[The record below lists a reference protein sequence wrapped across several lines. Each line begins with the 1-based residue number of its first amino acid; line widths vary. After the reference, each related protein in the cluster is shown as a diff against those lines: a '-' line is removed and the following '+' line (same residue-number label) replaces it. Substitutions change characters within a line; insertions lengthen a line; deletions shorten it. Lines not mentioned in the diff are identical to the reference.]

1 LGAPAAAEHVIEGQT
16 PTTLCRVDSR
26 DGEAADDVQCLP
38 PAPIDGNQGSL
49 NTEELQ
55 VGGRKLLLQAATSSE
70 ATSDTP
76 VVQLDVVLTSGNV
89 QKLIVEANPAHST
102 ARSTMCAGL
111 LGAGQLLASGLEQ
124 QAAGGSSNPAGGV
137 PQLLRV
143 MLAQRVGVC
152 GNGLCEVG
160 ERQLLNAEGE
170 VLQEAAAP
178 CAQDCPGTFML
189 CPAPVGPVGY
199 PDRECGGNGRCIRE
213 TGTCDCSAG

>member
-1 LGAPAAAEHVIEGQT
+1 LSAAGGSGCHDDGAKPNDLCLKQRQPYEHGAAADSPCT
-16 PTTLCRVDSR
+16 AAPTKQQ
-26 DGEAADDVQCLP
+26 GAAGWAAV
-38 PAPIDGNQGSL
+38 
-49 NTEELQ
+49 LQ
-55 VGGRKLLLQAATSSE
+55 VSIRRLQQAPGGAGSNNSQVELNAVLDPSNLLL
-70 ATSDTP
+70 
-76 VVQLDVVLTSGNV
+76 LG
-89 QKLIVEANPAHST
+89 ST
-102 ARSTMCAGL
+102 GAGL

-124 QAAGGSSNPAGGV
+124 QADGGSSNPAGGV

>member
-1 LGAPAAAEHVIEGQT
+1 M
-16 PTTLCRVDSR
+16 
-26 DGEAADDVQCLP
+26 
-38 PAPIDGNQGSL
+38 
-49 NTEELQ
+49 
-55 VGGRKLLLQAATSSE
+55 
-70 ATSDTP
+70 
-76 VVQLDVVLTSGNV
+76 
-89 QKLIVEANPAHST
+89 VEANPAQSS
-102 ARSTMCAGL
+102 AVGGGM

-124 QAAGGSSNPAGGV
+124 QAAGGDGSSDPAGGV

-189 CPAPVGPVGY
+189 CPAPVGPVGN

-213 TGTCDCSAG
+213 TGTCDCFAG